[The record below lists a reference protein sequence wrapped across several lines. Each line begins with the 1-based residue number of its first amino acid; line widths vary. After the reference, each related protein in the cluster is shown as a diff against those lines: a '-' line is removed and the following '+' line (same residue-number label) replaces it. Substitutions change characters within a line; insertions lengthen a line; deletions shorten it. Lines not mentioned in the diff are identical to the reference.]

1 MRRWPRSG
9 TSPGRA
15 LDRTVHP
22 QRFPSGEGST
32 DLRAV
37 LGDCVMARLPG
48 FGGAKTVGLDID
60 RGSIKAVQISGAG
73 GGYNLQHVGYHRL
86 PPGTILDGEVADHD
100 LLAAEIKEF
109 WDSHSFNGKAVTLG
123 VSNQK
128 VVVRLL
134 DFPHMAQAD
143 LQGAINFEAQDHIP
157 MPLDEAVLDYVVLG
171 PREERSDLDRVLVV
185 AAQREMISRY
195 TSAVRTGGLRPAG
208 VDVKALSLT
217 RSTLPDPFFGEEGAV
232 LLLDVGAEI
241 TNLVVADRGNPVLT
255 RFVPIGLVDF
265 VAAVMEL
272 ADLPEDQAE
281 RQALD
286 PRVNL
291 GSEQD
296 EETDPSEEENFDPAL
311 VYDVRRGLEGAAQ
324 TLADE
329 VQRSIEHH
337 RSQEAARDVSRVL
350 LSGEAALIPNL
361 DGYLGGLLDVP
372 TGRGDL
378 VEKLSAN
385 RSNISDDQLRAMEPV
400 LAVAF
405 GLAME
410 EE

>member
-1 MRRWPRSG
+1 MGRLRGIGRSG
-9 TSPGRA
+9 TIG
-15 LDRTVHP
+15 V
-22 QRFPSGEGST
+22 
-32 DLRAV
+32 
-37 LGDCVMARLPG
+37 
-48 FGGAKTVGLDID
+48 DID
-60 RGSIKAVQISGAG
+60 RGSIKAVQLQGSGAG
-73 GGYNLQHVGYHRL
+73 YVLQHVGYHRL
-86 PPGTILDGEVADHD
+86 PHGAIIDGEVADQN
-100 LLAAEIKEF
+100 LLAAELREF
-109 WDSHSFNGKAVTLG
+109 WDSHSFKGRSIVFG

-134 DFPHMAQAD
+134 DFPHMRPED
-143 LQGAINFEAQDHIP
+143 LQGAISFEAQDHIP

-171 PREERSDLDRVLVV
+171 PREERADLDRVLVV

-195 TSAVRTGGLRPAG
+195 TSAVRAGGLRPEG

-217 RSTLPDPFFGEEGAV
+217 RSTLPDPFFGEDGAV

-255 RFVPIGLVDF
+255 RFVPVGLSDF
-265 VAAVMEL
+265 VAAVVEL
-272 ADLPEDQAE
+272 ADLSEDEAE

-291 GSEQD
+291 GDGRDEEETTDLSEQQAD
-296 EETDPSEEENFDPAL
+296 DDVDPAL

-337 RSQEAARDVSRVL
+337 RSQEAARDVSSVL
-350 LSGEAALIPNL
+350 VSGEAALIPGL
-361 DGYLGGLLDVP
+361 DAYLGDLLGVP
-372 TGRGDL
+372 TSRGKPVD
-378 VEKLSAN
+378 KLSAN
-385 RSNISDDQLRAMEPV
+385 RSNIEDAQLRAMEPV

-410 EE
+410 DE

>member
-1 MRRWPRSG
+1 
-9 TSPGRA
+9 
-15 LDRTVHP
+15 
-22 QRFPSGEGST
+22 
-32 DLRAV
+32 
-37 LGDCVMARLPG
+37 
-48 FGGAKTVGLDID
+48 
-60 RGSIKAVQISGAG
+60 
-73 GGYNLQHVGYHRL
+73 
-86 PPGTILDGEVADHD
+86 
-100 LLAAEIKEF
+100 
-109 WDSHSFNGKAVTLG
+109 
-123 VSNQK
+123 
-128 VVVRLL
+128 
-134 DFPHMAQAD
+134 
-143 LQGAINFEAQDHIP
+143 

-195 TSAVRTGGLRPAG
+195 TSAVRNGGLRPAG

-217 RSTLPDPFFGEEGAV
+217 RSTLPDPFFGDEGAV

-255 RFVPIGLVDF
+255 RFVPVGLGDF

-272 ADLPEDQAE
+272 ADLPEDEAE

-286 PRVNL
+286 PRVRL

-296 EETDPSEEENFDPAL
+296 EATDPEEENFDPAL

-361 DGYLGGLLDVP
+361 DGYLGELLDVP
-372 TGRGDL
+372 TGRGDP
-378 VEKLSAN
+378 VEKLSSN
-385 RSNISDDQLRAMEPV
+385 RSNISDEQLRAMEPV

>member
-1 MRRWPRSG
+1 MWGHSG
-9 TSPGRA
+9 TSPGRV
-15 LDRTVHP
+15 LDRTVH
-22 QRFPSGEGST
+22 
-32 DLRAV
+32 LRAL
-37 LGDCVMARLPG
+37 LGVGVMARLPG
-48 FGGAKTVGLDID
+48 FGGARTVGLDID

-73 GGYNLQHVGYHRL
+73 GGYTLQHVGYHRL
-86 PPGTILDGEVADHD
+86 PAGTILDGEVADHD
-100 LLAAEIKEF
+100 LLAAEIREF
-109 WDSHSFNGKAVTLG
+109 WDAHSFNGKAVTLG

-143 LQGAINFEAQDHIP
+143 LQGAISFEAQDHIP

-171 PREERSDLDRVLVV
+171 PREERSDLDCVLVV

-195 TSAVRTGGLRPAG
+195 TSAVRMGGLRPAG

-217 RSTLPDPFFGEEGAV
+217 RSTLPDSFFGDEGAV

-255 RFVPIGLVDF
+255 RFVPVGLLDF
-265 VAAVMEL
+265 VAAVVEL
-272 ADLPEDQAE
+272 ADLPEDEAE
-281 RQALD
+281 RLALD
-286 PRVNL
+286 PRVRL

-296 EETDPSEEENFDPAL
+296 EAQETEEGSFDPAL

-337 RSQEAARDVSRVL
+337 RSQEAAREVSRVL
-350 LSGEAALIPNL
+350 ISGEAALITNL
-361 DGYLGGLLDVP
+361 DGYLGELLDVP
-372 TGRGDL
+372 TSRGNP

>member
-1 MRRWPRSG
+1 LRGIGRSG
-9 TSPGRA
+9 TIG
-15 LDRTVHP
+15 V
-22 QRFPSGEGST
+22 
-32 DLRAV
+32 
-37 LGDCVMARLPG
+37 
-48 FGGAKTVGLDID
+48 DID
-60 RGSIKAVQISGAG
+60 RGSIKAVQLQGSGAG
-73 GGYNLQHVGYHRL
+73 YVLQHVGYHRL
-86 PPGTILDGEVADHD
+86 PPGVIVEGEVADEN
-100 LLAAEIKEF
+100 LLAAELREF
-109 WDSHSFNGKAVTLG
+109 WDSHSFKGKSITFG

-134 DFPHMAQAD
+134 DFPHMRPED
-143 LQGAINFEAQDHIP
+143 LQGAISFEAQDHIP

-171 PREERSDLDRVLVV
+171 PREERADLDRVLVV

-195 TSAVRTGGLRPAG
+195 TSAVRAGGLRPEG

-217 RSTLPDPFFGEEGAV
+217 RSTLPDPFFGEDGAV

-241 TNLVVADRGNPVLT
+241 SNLVVADRGNPVLT
-255 RFVPIGLVDF
+255 RFVPVGLGDF
-265 VAAVMEL
+265 VDAVVEL
-272 ADLPEDQAE
+272 ADLPEDEAE

-291 GSEQD
+291 GD
-296 EETDPSEEENFDPAL
+296 GRVEEPREEAEEAEAEEEEAEDFDPAL

-350 LSGEAALIPNL
+350 ISGEAALIPGL
-361 DGYLGGLLDVP
+361 DVYLGDLLGVP
-372 TGRGDL
+372 TGRGKPVD
-378 VEKLSAN
+378 KLSAN
-385 RSNISDDQLRAMEPV
+385 RSNIEDAQLRAMEPV

-410 EE
+410 DE

>member
-1 MRRWPRSG
+1 
-9 TSPGRA
+9 
-15 LDRTVHP
+15 
-22 QRFPSGEGST
+22 
-32 DLRAV
+32 
-37 LGDCVMARLPG
+37 
-48 FGGAKTVGLDID
+48 
-60 RGSIKAVQISGAG
+60 
-73 GGYNLQHVGYHRL
+73 
-86 PPGTILDGEVADHD
+86 
-100 LLAAEIKEF
+100 
-109 WDSHSFNGKAVTLG
+109 
-123 VSNQK
+123 
-128 VVVRLL
+128 
-134 DFPHMAQAD
+134 
-143 LQGAINFEAQDHIP
+143 

-217 RSTLPDPFFGEEGAV
+217 RSTLPDPFFGDEGAV

-255 RFVPIGLVDF
+255 RFVPVGLVDF
-265 VAAVMEL
+265 VAAVVEL
-272 ADLPEDQAE
+272 ADLPEDEAE
-281 RQALD
+281 RLALD
-286 PRVNL
+286 PGVRL

-296 EETDPSEEENFDPAL
+296 EAQETEAEEGSFDPAL

-337 RSQEAARDVSRVL
+337 RSQEAAREVSRVL
-350 LSGEAALIPNL
+350 ISGEAALISNL
-361 DGYLGGLLDVP
+361 DGYLGELLDVP
-372 TGRGDL
+372 TSRGNP

-410 EE
+410 ED

>member
-1 MRRWPRSG
+1 
-9 TSPGRA
+9 
-15 LDRTVHP
+15 
-22 QRFPSGEGST
+22 
-32 DLRAV
+32 
-37 LGDCVMARLPG
+37 MARLPG
-48 FGGAKTVGLDID
+48 FGGSRNVGLDID

-73 GGYNLQHVGYHRL
+73 GGYALQHVGYHRL

-100 LLAAEIKEF
+100 VLAAEIREF
-109 WDSHSFNGKAVTLG
+109 WDSHSFSGKAVTLG

-134 DFPHMAQAD
+134 DFPRMGQAD
-143 LQGAINFEAQDHIP
+143 LQGAISFEAQDHIP

-195 TSAVRTGGLRPAG
+195 TSAVRTSGLRPAG

-217 RSTLPDPFFGEEGAV
+217 RSTLPDPFFGDEGAM

-255 RFVPIGLVDF
+255 RFVPVGFVDF
-265 VAAVMEL
+265 VAAVVEL
-272 ADLPEDQAE
+272 ADLPEDEAE
-281 RQALD
+281 RLALD
-286 PRVNL
+286 PRVRL
-291 GSEQD
+291 GSGQD
-296 EETDPSEEENFDPAL
+296 EAHETEAEPEEGSFDPAL

-337 RSQEAARDVSRVL
+337 RSQEAAREVSRVL

-361 DGYLGGLLDVP
+361 DGYLGELLDVP
-372 TGRGDL
+372 TSRGHP
-378 VEKLSAN
+378 VEKLSGN

>member
-1 MRRWPRSG
+1 MGRLRGIGRSG
-9 TSPGRA
+9 TIG
-15 LDRTVHP
+15 V
-22 QRFPSGEGST
+22 
-32 DLRAV
+32 
-37 LGDCVMARLPG
+37 
-48 FGGAKTVGLDID
+48 DID
-60 RGSIKAVQISGAG
+60 RGSIKAVQLQSSGS
-73 GGYNLQHVGYHRL
+73 GYVLQHVGYHRL
-86 PPGTILDGEVADHD
+86 PPGIIVEGEVADQN
-100 LLAAEIKEF
+100 LLAAEIREF
-109 WDSHSFNGKAVTLG
+109 WDSHSFKGRSITFG

-134 DFPHMAQAD
+134 DFPHMRPED
-143 LQGAINFEAQDHIP
+143 LQGAISFEAQDHIP

-171 PREERSDLDRVLVV
+171 PREERADLDRVLVV

-195 TSAVRTGGLRPAG
+195 TSAVRAGGLRPEG

-217 RSTLPDPFFGEEGAV
+217 RSTLPDPFFGEDGAM

-255 RFVPIGLVDF
+255 RFVPVGLGDF
-265 VAAVMEL
+265 VAAVVEL
-272 ADLPEDQAE
+272 ADLPEDEAE

-291 GSEQD
+291 GDGHVEDQPQED
-296 EETDPSEEENFDPAL
+296 AEVEDVEEAEDFDPAL
-311 VYDVRRGLEGAAQ
+311 VFDVRRGLEGAAQ

-350 LSGEAALIPNL
+350 ISGEAALIPGL
-361 DGYLGGLLDVP
+361 DVYLGDLLGVP
-372 TGRGDL
+372 TGRGKPVD
-378 VEKLSAN
+378 KLSAN
-385 RSNISDDQLRAMEPV
+385 RSNIEDVQLRAMEPV

-410 EE
+410 DE

>member
-1 MRRWPRSG
+1 M
-9 TSPGRA
+9 
-15 LDRTVHP
+15 
-22 QRFPSGEGST
+22 
-32 DLRAV
+32 
-37 LGDCVMARLPG
+37 
-48 FGGAKTVGLDID
+48 DID
-60 RGSIKAVQISGAG
+60 RGSIKAVQLQGSG
-73 GGYNLQHVGYHRL
+73 GGYVLQHVGYHRL
-86 PPGTILDGEVADHD
+86 PPGVIVDGEVADQN
-100 LLAAEIKEF
+100 LLASEIREF
-109 WDSHSFNGKAVTLG
+109 WDSHSFKGRSIVFG

-134 DFPHMAQAD
+134 DFPHMRPDD
-143 LQGAINFEAQDHIP
+143 LQGAISFEAQDHIP

-171 PREERSDLDRVLVV
+171 PREERADLDRVLVV

-195 TSAVRTGGLRPAG
+195 TSAVRAGGLRPEG

-217 RSTLPDPFFGEEGAV
+217 RSTLPDPFFGEDGAV
-232 LLLDVGAEI
+232 LLLDVGTEI

-255 RFVPIGLVDF
+255 RFVPVGLGDF

-272 ADLPEDQAE
+272 ADLPEDEAE

-291 GSEQD
+291 GDGHLED
-296 EETDPSEEENFDPAL
+296 EESTEAEEEEGEEFDPAL
-311 VYDVRRGLEGAAQ
+311 IYDVRRGLEGAAQ

-350 LSGEAALIPNL
+350 VSGEAALIPGL
-361 DGYLGGLLDVP
+361 DAYLGELLGVA
-372 TGRGDL
+372 TGRGKPVD
-378 VEKLSAN
+378 KLSAN
-385 RSNISDDQLRAMEPV
+385 RSNIEDAQLRAMEPV

-410 EE
+410 DE

>member
-1 MRRWPRSG
+1 MAS
-9 TSPGRA
+9 
-15 LDRTVHP
+15 
-22 QRFPSGEGST
+22 
-32 DLRAV
+32 LR
-37 LGDCVMARLPG
+37 G
-48 FGGAKTVGLDID
+48 FGRGSRNVGLDID
-60 RGSIKAVQISGAG
+60 RGSLKAVQISGAG
-73 GGYNLQHVGYHRL
+73 GGYILQHVGYHRL
-86 PPGTILDGEVADHD
+86 PPGTILDGEVADHE
-100 LLAAEIKEF
+100 LLAAEIREF
-109 WDSHSFNGKAVTLG
+109 WDSHSFNGKSVTIG

-134 DFPHMAQAD
+134 DFPRMRPED
-143 LQGAINFEAQDHIP
+143 LKGAISFEAQDHIP

-195 TSAVRTGGLRPAG
+195 TSAVRTGGLRPTG

-217 RSTLPDPFFGEEGAV
+217 RSTLPDPFFGDEGAV

-255 RFVPIGLVDF
+255 RFVPVGLGDF
-265 VAAVMEL
+265 VAAVVEL
-272 ADLPEDQAE
+272 ADLPEDEAE

-286 PRVNL
+286 PRVRL
-291 GSEQD
+291 GSEQ
-296 EETDPSEEENFDPAL
+296 EEVQETEAEPEDNGFDPAL

-337 RSQEAARDVSRVL
+337 RSQEAAREVSRVL

-361 DGYLGGLLDVP
+361 DGYLGELLDVP
-372 TGRGDL
+372 TERGNPI
-378 VEKLSAN
+378 EKLSAN
-385 RSNISDDQLRAMEPV
+385 RSNISEDQLRAMEPV

>member
-1 MRRWPRSG
+1 MGRSG
-9 TSPGRA
+9 TIG
-15 LDRTVHP
+15 V
-22 QRFPSGEGST
+22 
-32 DLRAV
+32 
-37 LGDCVMARLPG
+37 
-48 FGGAKTVGLDID
+48 DID
-60 RGSIKAVQISGAG
+60 RGSIKAVQLQSSGAG
-73 GGYNLQHVGYHRL
+73 YVLQHVGYHRL
-86 PPGTILDGEVADHD
+86 PPGVIVEGEVADQN

-109 WDSHSFNGKAVTLG
+109 WDSHAFKGKSITFG

-134 DFPHMAQAD
+134 DFPHMRPED
-143 LQGAINFEAQDHIP
+143 LQGAISFEAQDHIP

-171 PREERSDLDRVLVV
+171 PREERADLDRVLVV

-195 TSAVRTGGLRPAG
+195 TSAVRAGGLRPEG

-217 RSTLPDPFFGEEGAV
+217 RSTLPDPFFGEDGAV

-255 RFVPIGLVDF
+255 RFVPVGLGDF
-265 VAAVMEL
+265 VDAVVEL
-272 ADLPEDQAE
+272 ADLPEDEAE

-291 GSEQD
+291 GDGHVEQQPQ
-296 EETDPSEEENFDPAL
+296 EEEEEAGEAQVGESEEETEDFDPAL

-324 TLADE
+324 ALADE

-350 LSGEAALIPNL
+350 ISGEAALIPGL
-361 DGYLGGLLDVP
+361 DVYLGDLLGVP
-372 TGRGDL
+372 TGRGKPVD
-378 VEKLSAN
+378 KLSAN
-385 RSNISDDQLRAMEPV
+385 RSNIEDAQLRAMEPV

-410 EE
+410 DE

>member
-1 MRRWPRSG
+1 
-9 TSPGRA
+9 
-15 LDRTVHP
+15 
-22 QRFPSGEGST
+22 
-32 DLRAV
+32 
-37 LGDCVMARLPG
+37 MARFRG
-48 FGGAKTVGLDID
+48 SRTIGLDID

-73 GGYNLQHVGYHRL
+73 GGYALQHVGYHRL
-86 PPGTILDGEVADHD
+86 PPGMILDGEVANHD

-109 WDSHSFNGKAVTLG
+109 WDSHAFNSRSVIIG

-134 DFPHMAQAD
+134 DFPRMRPED
-143 LQGAINFEAQDHIP
+143 LQGAISFEAQDHIP

-171 PREERSDLDRVLVV
+171 PMEERSDLDRVLVV

-217 RSTLPDPFFGEEGAV
+217 RSTLPDPFFGDDGAV

-255 RFVPIGLVDF
+255 RFVPVGLVDF
-265 VAAVMEL
+265 VAAVVEL
-272 ADLPEDQAE
+272 ADLPEDEAE

-286 PRVNL
+286 SRIRL

-296 EETDPSEEENFDPAL
+296 EEPEAETEEDSFDPAL
-311 VYDVRRGLEGAAQ
+311 VFDVRRGLEGAAQ

-337 RSQEAARDVSRVL
+337 RSQEAAREVSRIL

-361 DGYLGGLLDVP
+361 DGYLGELLDVP
-372 TGRGDL
+372 TGRGNP

>member
-1 MRRWPRSG
+1 MGRFRR
-9 TSPGRA
+9 
-15 LDRTVHP
+15 L
-22 QRFPSGEGST
+22 
-32 DLRAV
+32 
-37 LGDCVMARLPG
+37 
-48 FGGAKTVGLDID
+48 GGARTIGIDID
-60 RGSIKAVQISGAG
+60 RGSIKAVQLSGSG
-73 GGYNLQHVGYHRL
+73 GGYVLQHVGYHRL
-86 PPGTILDGEVADHD
+86 PPGIIVDGEVADHN
-100 LLAAEIKEF
+100 LLASEIREF
-109 WDSHSFNGKAVTLG
+109 WGSHSFKGRSVTVG

-134 DFPHMAQAD
+134 DFPHMKPED
-143 LQGAINFEAQDHIP
+143 LQGAISFEAQDHIP

-195 TSAVRTGGLRPAG
+195 TSAVRAGGLRPDG

-217 RSTLPDPFFGEEGAV
+217 RSTLPDPFFGEDGAV

-255 RFVPIGLVDF
+255 RFVPVGLGDF
-265 VAAVMEL
+265 VAAVVEL
-272 ADLPEDQAE
+272 ADLSEDEAE
-281 RQALD
+281 RQ
-286 PRVNL
+286 VL
-291 GSEQD
+291 GPQVGLGNGQGEAD
-296 EETDPSEEENFDPAL
+296 ESEEGEDFDPAL

-337 RSQEAARDVSRVL
+337 RSQEAAREVTRVL
-350 LSGEAALIPNL
+350 LSGEAALIPGL
-361 DGYLGGLLDVP
+361 DVYLGELLGV
-372 TGRGDL
+372 TTSRGKP

-385 RSNISDDQLRAMEPV
+385 RSNIEDAQLRAMEPV

-410 EE
+410 EA

>member
-1 MRRWPRSG
+1 VERFRGIGRSG
-9 TSPGRA
+9 TIG
-15 LDRTVHP
+15 V
-22 QRFPSGEGST
+22 
-32 DLRAV
+32 
-37 LGDCVMARLPG
+37 
-48 FGGAKTVGLDID
+48 DID
-60 RGSIKAVQISGAG
+60 RGSIKAVQLQSTGAG
-73 GGYNLQHVGYHRL
+73 YVLQHVGYHRL
-86 PPGTILDGEVADHD
+86 PPGVIVEGEVADQN
-100 LLAAEIKEF
+100 LLAAEIREF
-109 WDSHSFNGKAVTLG
+109 WDSHSFKGRSVTFG

-134 DFPHMAQAD
+134 DFPHMRPED
-143 LQGAINFEAQDHIP
+143 LQGAISFEAQDHIP

-171 PREERSDLDRVLVV
+171 PREERADLDRVLVV

-195 TSAVRTGGLRPAG
+195 TTAVRAGGLRPEG

-217 RSTLPDPFFGEEGAV
+217 RSTLPDPFFGEDGAV

-255 RFVPIGLVDF
+255 RFVPVGLGDF
-265 VAAVMEL
+265 VAAVVEL
-272 ADLPEDQAE
+272 ADLPEDEAE

-286 PRVNL
+286 ARVNL
-291 GSEQD
+291 GD
-296 EETDPSEEENFDPAL
+296 GRVEETQEEEAEVEEERETEEFDPAL
-311 VYDVRRGLEGAAQ
+311 AYDVRRGLEGAAQ

-350 LSGEAALIPNL
+350 ISGEAALIPGL
-361 DGYLGGLLDVP
+361 DVYLGDLLGVP
-372 TGRGDL
+372 TGHGKPVD
-378 VEKLSAN
+378 KLSAN
-385 RSNISDDQLRAMEPV
+385 RSNIEDAQLRAMEPV

-410 EE
+410 DE

>member
-1 MRRWPRSG
+1 MAGLRG
-9 TSPGRA
+9 IGR
-15 LDRTVHP
+15 
-22 QRFPSGEGST
+22 GS
-32 DLRAV
+32 R
-37 LGDCVMARLPG
+37 
-48 FGGAKTVGLDID
+48 TVGLDID
-60 RGSIKAVQISGAG
+60 RGSIKAVQVSGAG
-73 GGYNLQHVGYHRL
+73 GGYTLQHVGYHRL

-109 WDSHSFNGKAVTLG
+109 WDSHSFNGRSVTLG

-134 DFPHMAQAD
+134 DFPRMRPED
-143 LQGAINFEAQDHIP
+143 LQGAISFEAQDHIP

-171 PREERSDLDRVLVV
+171 PTEERSDLDRVLVV

-195 TSAVRTGGLRPAG
+195 TSAVRAGGLRPAG

-255 RFVPIGLVDF
+255 RFVPVGLGDF
-265 VAAVMEL
+265 IAAVMEL
-272 ADLPEDQAE
+272 ADLPEDEAE

-286 PRVNL
+286 SRVRL

-296 EETDPSEEENFDPAL
+296 EETEETDPEEESLDPAL

-337 RSQEAARDVSRVL
+337 RSQEAAREVSRIL

-361 DGYLGGLLDVP
+361 DGYLGELLDVP
-372 TGRGDL
+372 TGRGDP

-385 RSNISDDQLRAMEPV
+385 RSNISDEQLRAMEPV

>member
-1 MRRWPRSG
+1 
-9 TSPGRA
+9 
-15 LDRTVHP
+15 V
-22 QRFPSGEGST
+22 
-32 DLRAV
+32 
-37 LGDCVMARLPG
+37 
-48 FGGAKTVGLDID
+48 
-60 RGSIKAVQISGAG
+60 
-73 GGYNLQHVGYHRL
+73 LQHVGYHRL
-86 PPGTILDGEVADHD
+86 PPGIIVEGEVADQN

-109 WDSHSFNGKAVTLG
+109 WDSHSFKGRSITFG

-134 DFPHMAQAD
+134 DFPHMRPED
-143 LQGAINFEAQDHIP
+143 LQGAISFEAQDHIP

-171 PREERSDLDRVLVV
+171 PREERADLDRVLVV

-195 TSAVRTGGLRPAG
+195 TTAVRAGGLKPEG

-217 RSTLPDPFFGEEGAV
+217 RSTLPDPFFGEDGAV
-232 LLLDVGAEI
+232 LLLDVGSEI

-255 RFVPIGLVDF
+255 RFVPVGLADF
-265 VAAVMEL
+265 VAAVSEL
-272 ADLPEDQAE
+272 ADLPDDEAE

-291 GSEQD
+291 GD
-296 EETDPSEEENFDPAL
+296 VRVEEEPQQEEAVAEEDQETEPFDPAL
-311 VYDVRRGLEGAAQ
+311 AYDVRRGLEGAAQ

-350 LSGEAALIPNL
+350 ISGEAALIPGI
-361 DGYLGGLLDVP
+361 DVYLGDLLGVP
-372 TGRGDL
+372 TGRGKPVD
-378 VEKLSAN
+378 KLSAN
-385 RSNISDDQLRAMEPV
+385 RSNIEDEQLRAMEPV

-410 EE
+410 DE

>member
-1 MRRWPRSG
+1 
-9 TSPGRA
+9 
-15 LDRTVHP
+15 V
-22 QRFPSGEGST
+22 
-32 DLRAV
+32 
-37 LGDCVMARLPG
+37 ARLPG

-73 GGYNLQHVGYHRL
+73 GGYTLQHVGYHRL

-100 LLAAEIKEF
+100 LLAAEIREF

-143 LQGAINFEAQDHIP
+143 LQGAISFEAQDHIP

-195 TSAVRTGGLRPAG
+195 TSAVRSGGLRPAG

-217 RSTLPDPFFGEEGAV
+217 RSTLPDPFFGDEGAV

-265 VAAVMEL
+265 VAAVVEL
-272 ADLPEDQAE
+272 ADLPEDEAE
-281 RQALD
+281 RLALD
-286 PRVNL
+286 PRVRL
-291 GSEQD
+291 GSEQ
-296 EETDPSEEENFDPAL
+296 EGTQETEAEDGNFDPAL

-337 RSQEAARDVSRVL
+337 RSQEAAREVSRVL
-350 LSGEAALIPNL
+350 LSGEAALVSNL
-361 DGYLGGLLDVP
+361 DGYLGELLDVP
-372 TGRGDL
+372 TSRGNP

>member
-1 MRRWPRSG
+1 MWGPMRRWPRSG
-9 TSPGRA
+9 TSRGRA
-15 LDRTVHP
+15 LDRRVHP
-22 QRFPSGEGST
+22 QRVSG
-32 DLRAV
+32 
-37 LGDCVMARLPG
+37 LGVMARLPG
-48 FGGAKTVGLDID
+48 FGGAKTVGLDLD

-73 GGYNLQHVGYHRL
+73 GGYALQHVGYHRL

-100 LLAAEIKEF
+100 LLAAEIREF

-217 RSTLPDPFFGEEGAV
+217 RSTLPDPFFGDEGAV

-255 RFVPIGLVDF
+255 RFVPVGLVDF
-265 VAAVMEL
+265 VAAVVEL
-272 ADLPEDQAE
+272 ADLPEDEAE
-281 RQALD
+281 RLALD
-286 PRVNL
+286 PRVRL

-296 EETDPSEEENFDPAL
+296 EAQETEAEEESFDPAL

-337 RSQEAARDVSRVL
+337 RSQEAAREVSRVL
-350 LSGEAALIPNL
+350 ISGEAALISNL
-361 DGYLGGLLDVP
+361 DGYLGELLDVP
-372 TGRGDL
+372 TSRGNP

-410 EE
+410 ED

>member
-1 MRRWPRSG
+1 MGRLRGIGRSG
-9 TSPGRA
+9 SIG
-15 LDRTVHP
+15 V
-22 QRFPSGEGST
+22 
-32 DLRAV
+32 
-37 LGDCVMARLPG
+37 
-48 FGGAKTVGLDID
+48 DID
-60 RGSIKAVQISGAG
+60 RGSIKAVQLQGSGAG
-73 GGYNLQHVGYHRL
+73 YVLQHVGYHRL
-86 PPGTILDGEVADHD
+86 PPGVIVDGEVADQN
-100 LLAAEIKEF
+100 LLASELREF
-109 WDSHSFNGKAVTLG
+109 WDSHSFKGRSITFG

-134 DFPHMAQAD
+134 DFPHMRPED
-143 LQGAINFEAQDHIP
+143 LQGAISFEAQDHIP

-195 TSAVRTGGLRPAG
+195 TSAVRAGGLRPEG

-217 RSTLPDPFFGEEGAV
+217 RSTLPDPFFGEDGAV

-255 RFVPIGLVDF
+255 RFVPVGLGDF
-265 VAAVMEL
+265 VAAVAEL
-272 ADLPEDQAE
+272 ADLSEDEAE

-286 PRVNL
+286 PRINL
-291 GSEQD
+291 GD
-296 EETDPSEEENFDPAL
+296 GREEEAQEEEEEDFDPAL

-337 RSQEAARDVSRVL
+337 RSQEAARDVSSVL
-350 LSGEAALIPNL
+350 ISGEAALIPGL
-361 DGYLGGLLDVP
+361 DAYLGELLGVP
-372 TGRGDL
+372 TGRGKPVD
-378 VEKLSAN
+378 KLSAN
-385 RSNISDDQLRAMEPV
+385 RSNVEDVQLRAMEPV

-410 EE
+410 DE

>member
-1 MRRWPRSG
+1 VAGLRG
-9 TSPGRA
+9 IGR
-15 LDRTVHP
+15 
-22 QRFPSGEGST
+22 G
-32 DLRAV
+32 
-37 LGDCVMARLPG
+37 AR
-48 FGGAKTVGLDID
+48 TVGLDID
-60 RGSIKAVQISGAG
+60 RGSIKAVQVTGAG
-73 GGYNLQHVGYHRL
+73 GGYTLQHVGYHRL

-109 WDSHSFNGKAVTLG
+109 WDSHSFHGKSVTLG

-134 DFPHMAQAD
+134 DFPRMRPED
-143 LQGAINFEAQDHIP
+143 LQGAISFEAQDHIP

-195 TSAVRTGGLRPAG
+195 TSAVRNGGLRPAG

-217 RSTLPDPFFGEEGAV
+217 RSTLPDPFFGDEGAV

-255 RFVPIGLVDF
+255 RFVPVGLGDF

-272 ADLPEDQAE
+272 ADLPEDEAE

-286 PRVNL
+286 PRVRL
-291 GSEQD
+291 GSEQG
-296 EETDPSEEENFDPAL
+296 EEADPDDENFDPAL

-361 DGYLGGLLDVP
+361 DGYLGELLDVA
-372 TGRGDL
+372 TGRGDP

-385 RSNISDDQLRAMEPV
+385 RSNISDEQLRAMEPV

>member
-1 MRRWPRSG
+1 
-9 TSPGRA
+9 
-15 LDRTVHP
+15 
-22 QRFPSGEGST
+22 
-32 DLRAV
+32 
-37 LGDCVMARLPG
+37 MARLPG

-73 GGYNLQHVGYHRL
+73 GGYTLQHVGYHRL

-100 LLAAEIKEF
+100 LLAAEIREF

-143 LQGAINFEAQDHIP
+143 LQGAISFEAQDHIP

-217 RSTLPDPFFGEEGAV
+217 RSTLPDPFFGDEGAV

-255 RFVPIGLVDF
+255 RFVPVGLVDF
-265 VAAVMEL
+265 VAAVVEL
-272 ADLPEDQAE
+272 ADLPEDEAE
-281 RQALD
+281 RLTLD
-286 PRVNL
+286 PRVRL

-296 EETDPSEEENFDPAL
+296 EAQEPEGDEGSFDPAL
-311 VYDVRRGLEGAAQ
+311 LYDVRRGLEGAAQ

-337 RSQEAARDVSRVL
+337 RSQEAAREVSRVL
-350 LSGEAALIPNL
+350 ISGEAALVANL
-361 DGYLGGLLDVP
+361 DGYLGELLDVP
-372 TGRGDL
+372 TSRGNP

>member
-1 MRRWPRSG
+1 MERLRGIGRSG
-9 TSPGRA
+9 TI
-15 LDRTVHP
+15 
-22 QRFPSGEGST
+22 
-32 DLRAV
+32 
-37 LGDCVMARLPG
+37 
-48 FGGAKTVGLDID
+48 GLDID
-60 RGSIKAVQISGAG
+60 RGSIKAVQLQGSGAG
-73 GGYNLQHVGYHRL
+73 YVLQHVGYHRL
-86 PPGTILDGEVADHD
+86 PPGVIVDGEVADQN
-100 LLAAEIKEF
+100 LLASEIREF
-109 WDSHSFNGKAVTLG
+109 WDSHSFKGRSVTFG

-134 DFPHMAQAD
+134 DFPHMKPED
-143 LQGAINFEAQDHIP
+143 LQGAISFEAQDHIP

-195 TSAVRTGGLRPAG
+195 TSAVRAGGLKPEG

-217 RSTLPDPFFGEEGAV
+217 RSTLPDPFFGEDGAV

-255 RFVPIGLVDF
+255 RFVPVGLGDF
-265 VAAVMEL
+265 VAAVVEL
-272 ADLPEDQAE
+272 ADLPEDEAE
-281 RQALD
+281 KQALD

-291 GSEQD
+291 GDGRAD
-296 EETDPSEEENFDPAL
+296 EAEGTAEEKQEEGEDFDPAL

-350 LSGEAALIPNL
+350 ISGEAALIPGL
-361 DGYLGGLLDVP
+361 DAYLGELLGVP
-372 TGRGDL
+372 TGRGKPVD
-378 VEKLSAN
+378 KLSAN
-385 RSNISDDQLRAMEPV
+385 RSNIEDGQLRAMEPV

-410 EE
+410 DE

>member
-1 MRRWPRSG
+1 
-9 TSPGRA
+9 
-15 LDRTVHP
+15 V
-22 QRFPSGEGST
+22 
-32 DLRAV
+32 
-37 LGDCVMARLPG
+37 
-48 FGGAKTVGLDID
+48 DID
-60 RGSIKAVQISGAG
+60 RGSIKAVQLQASGAG
-73 GGYNLQHVGYHRL
+73 YVLQHVGYHRL
-86 PPGTILDGEVADHD
+86 PPGVIVEGEVADQN

-109 WDSHSFNGKAVTLG
+109 WDSHSFKGRSIVFG

-134 DFPHMAQAD
+134 DFPHMRPED
-143 LQGAINFEAQDHIP
+143 LQGAISFEAQDHIP

-171 PREERSDLDRVLVV
+171 PREERADLDRVLVV

-195 TSAVRTGGLRPAG
+195 TSAVRAGGLRPEG

-217 RSTLPDPFFGEEGAV
+217 RSTLPDPFFGEDGAV

-255 RFVPIGLVDF
+255 RFVPVGLGDF
-265 VAAVMEL
+265 VAAVVEL
-272 ADLPEDQAE
+272 ADLTEDEAE

-291 GSEQD
+291 GDGHVGEEQ
-296 EETDPSEEENFDPAL
+296 PQEEEAEGEESQETEEFDPAL

-324 TLADE
+324 ALADE

-337 RSQEAARDVSRVL
+337 RSQEAARDVTRVL
-350 LSGEAALIPNL
+350 ISGEAALIPGL
-361 DGYLGGLLDVP
+361 DVYLGDLLGVP
-372 TGRGDL
+372 TGRGKPVD
-378 VEKLSAN
+378 KLSAN
-385 RSNISDDQLRAMEPV
+385 RSNIEDAQLRAMEPV

-410 EE
+410 DE

>member
-1 MRRWPRSG
+1 VRCSFGGTGFRRVGRLRGIGRSG
-9 TSPGRA
+9 TIG
-15 LDRTVHP
+15 V
-22 QRFPSGEGST
+22 
-32 DLRAV
+32 
-37 LGDCVMARLPG
+37 
-48 FGGAKTVGLDID
+48 DID
-60 RGSIKAVQISGAG
+60 RGSIKAVQLQSSGAG
-73 GGYNLQHVGYHRL
+73 YVLQHVGYHKL
-86 PPGTILDGEVADHD
+86 PPGVIVEGEVADQN
-100 LLAAEIKEF
+100 LLAAEIREF
-109 WDSHSFNGKAVTLG
+109 WDSHSFKGRSITFG

-134 DFPHMAQAD
+134 DFPHMRPED
-143 LQGAINFEAQDHIP
+143 LQGAISFEAQDHIP

-171 PREERSDLDRVLVV
+171 PREERADLDRVLVV

-195 TSAVRTGGLRPAG
+195 TSAVRAGGLRTEG

-217 RSTLPDPFFGEEGAV
+217 RSTLPDPFFGEDGAV

-255 RFVPIGLVDF
+255 RFVPVGLTDF
-265 VAAVMEL
+265 VSAVVEL

-291 GSEQD
+291 GDGLVEEQPQEEQPQEEEVED
-296 EETDPSEEENFDPAL
+296 EEAEDFDPAL

-350 LSGEAALIPNL
+350 ISGEAALIPGL
-361 DGYLGGLLDVP
+361 DVYLGDLLGVP
-372 TGRGDL
+372 TGRGKPVD
-378 VEKLSAN
+378 KLSAN
-385 RSNISDDQLRAMEPV
+385 RSNIEDAQLRAMEPV

-410 EE
+410 DE

>member
-1 MRRWPRSG
+1 VAGLRG
-9 TSPGRA
+9 IGR
-15 LDRTVHP
+15 
-22 QRFPSGEGST
+22 G
-32 DLRAV
+32 
-37 LGDCVMARLPG
+37 AR
-48 FGGAKTVGLDID
+48 TVGLDID
-60 RGSIKAVQISGAG
+60 RGSIKAVQVSGAG
-73 GGYNLQHVGYHRL
+73 GGYTLQHVGYHRL

-100 LLAAEIKEF
+100 LLGAEIKEF
-109 WDSHSFNGKAVTLG
+109 WDSHSFHGKSVTLG

-134 DFPHMAQAD
+134 DFPRMRPED
-143 LQGAINFEAQDHIP
+143 LQGAISFEAQDHIP

-217 RSTLPDPFFGEEGAV
+217 RSTLPDPFFGDEGAV

-241 TNLVVADRGNPVLT
+241 TNLVVADRGSPVLT
-255 RFVPIGLVDF
+255 RFVPVGLGDF

-272 ADLPEDQAE
+272 ADLPEDEAE

-286 PRVNL
+286 PRVRL

-296 EETDPSEEENFDPAL
+296 EEADPDEEDFDPAL

-361 DGYLGGLLDVP
+361 DGYLGELLDVP
-372 TGRGDL
+372 TGRGDP

-385 RSNISDDQLRAMEPV
+385 RSNISDEQLRAMEPV

>member
-1 MRRWPRSG
+1 MGRLRGIGRSG
-9 TSPGRA
+9 TIG
-15 LDRTVHP
+15 V
-22 QRFPSGEGST
+22 
-32 DLRAV
+32 
-37 LGDCVMARLPG
+37 
-48 FGGAKTVGLDID
+48 DID
-60 RGSIKAVQISGAG
+60 RGSIKAVQLQGSGAG
-73 GGYNLQHVGYHRL
+73 YVLQHVGYHRL
-86 PPGTILDGEVADHD
+86 PPGVIVDGEVADQN
-100 LLAAEIKEF
+100 LLASELREF
-109 WDSHSFNGKAVTLG
+109 WDSHSFKGRSITFG

-134 DFPHMAQAD
+134 DFPHMRPED
-143 LQGAINFEAQDHIP
+143 LQGAISFEAQDHIP

-195 TSAVRTGGLRPAG
+195 TSAVRAGGLRPEG

-217 RSTLPDPFFGEEGAV
+217 RSTLPDPFFGEDGAV

-255 RFVPIGLVDF
+255 RFVPVGLGDF
-265 VAAVMEL
+265 VAAVAEL
-272 ADLPEDQAE
+272 ADLPEDEAE

-286 PRVNL
+286 PRINL
-291 GSEQD
+291 GD
-296 EETDPSEEENFDPAL
+296 GREEEAQEEEEEDFDPAL

-337 RSQEAARDVSRVL
+337 RSQEAARDVSSVL
-350 LSGEAALIPNL
+350 ISGEAALIPGL
-361 DGYLGGLLDVP
+361 DAYLGELLGVP
-372 TGRGDL
+372 TGRGKPVD
-378 VEKLSAN
+378 KLSAN
-385 RSNISDDQLRAMEPV
+385 RSNVEDVQLRAMEPV

-410 EE
+410 DE